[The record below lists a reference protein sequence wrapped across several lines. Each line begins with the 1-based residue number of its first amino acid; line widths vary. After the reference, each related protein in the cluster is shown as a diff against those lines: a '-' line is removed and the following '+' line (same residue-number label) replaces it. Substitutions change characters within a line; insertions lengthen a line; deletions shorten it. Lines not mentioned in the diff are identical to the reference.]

1 MFSKEESR
9 ALRQEFWTSFG
20 KSFPKKWILYNTK
33 IKGFSFKFH
42 FDTKSALIALDLED
56 DLENRIH
63 CWEKLVAL
71 KGILIADFLSDV
83 IYEETFFLDNGKDIS
98 RIYLPLQQKVSIHN
112 KNTWREVMEFFNT
125 NMTIFEAFFEEYRD
139 IIKP

>member
-9 ALRQEFWTSFG
+9 LLRQEFWTSFG
-20 KSFPKKWILYNTK
+20 KSFPTKWLLYDTK

-56 DLENRIH
+56 DLENRIN

-71 KGILIADFLSDV
+71 KSILHSEYLPEA
-83 IYEETFFLDNGKDIS
+83 IYEEEYFLENGKEIS
-98 RIYLPLQQKVSIHN
+98 RIYLSLEKKVSIHN
-112 KNTWREVMEFFNT
+112 KNTWRDAMEFFNK
-125 NMTIFEAFFEEYRD
+125 NMNLFEAFFEEYRD
-139 IIKP
+139 IIKS